1 MEPLVP
7 VPSLSPEPGPVALAL
22 SDFASRGFSNGD
34 TLWAYA
40 YLFGAGVL
48 ANAVWR
54 IFGAALSG
62 GIKADSQAMIWV
74 RHVSTA
80 LVAGLVAKMVLF
92 PTGALAAAELWMRLL
107 AFAAGFGLFLLTRRL
122 LVALAAGLALLAA
135 ALFLTAG

>member
-1 MEPLVP
+1 MQ
-7 VPSLSPEPGPVALAL
+7 PSATISPLSPEAGPVALAL
-22 SDFASRGFSNGD
+22 SDFASRGFSNED
-34 TLWAYA
+34 ALWAYA

-54 IFGAALSG
+54 VFGAALSG
-62 GIKADSQAMIWV
+62 GIKVDSQAMIWV

-92 PTGALAAAELWMRLL
+92 PTGALAQAELWMRLL
-107 AFAAGFGLFLLTRRL
+107 AFAAGFGLFLVTKRL
-122 LVALAAGLALLAA
+122 LVALAMGLALLAA